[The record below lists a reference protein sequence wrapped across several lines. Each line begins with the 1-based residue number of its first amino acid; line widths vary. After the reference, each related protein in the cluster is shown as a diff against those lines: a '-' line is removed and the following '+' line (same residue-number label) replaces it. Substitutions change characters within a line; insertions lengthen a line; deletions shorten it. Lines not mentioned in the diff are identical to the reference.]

1 MYPPVLWVKIHS
13 TIGAYRLGST
23 IVLLIR
29 YYTPTQGIVSIQ
41 DISSILVSQSSKMH
55 TFMLTV
61 LYCKGYSINS
71 TYMVG
76 TLFDNTLED

>member
-1 MYPPVLWVKIHS
+1 MYPPVLWVKNHS

-41 DISSILVSQSSKMH
+41 GISSILVLQSNKMH
-55 TFMLTV
+55 TFMLMV
-61 LYCKGYSINS
+61 LYYKRYSIIS
-71 TYMVG
+71 TYSG
-76 TLFDNTLED
+76 GNTV